1 MIRNPALTLCLA
13 ILVAATVAAAE
24 GTRAVNINAFAGA
37 GYLLTV
43 ADGTTPAPPTSL
55 FDFSAGLR
63 INGGLLNPGLLRYSL
78 GVSYLGSR
86 GTVYRGTSAANLVG
100 FHAHLIGLSMTPL
113 TLTFVASRSFSD
125 ITTGPAE
132 ARIVGNSATTVIE
145 GGGTFRLKDRPTLFA
160 TLGRTMVDTE
170 HAAAER
176 TFMGSTR
183 LATGLSQS
191 FSRFDYGAN
200 YDTSWTNGTYAE
212 QNYTSH
218 MLSARGSA
226 DLSGGD
232 VLKLNIYD
240 SYYLRVP
247 LNDLPGNP
255 RFDTNNMGAGLQWRA
270 STRLTATLSY
280 THVQTLITAPT
291 APLLN
296 NRAQNVQETV
306 TYKLLDGLY
315 LNQSL
320 GFLYAKAVVGT
331 ESRAGLG
338 ESLGLGLLWQRPQP
352 WGAIGATLGGNIGLV
367 QPDTGGLELSYGGQA
382 SGTLTRI
389 FGKGSGTAA
398 YSIGYSFGGPAVS
411 GYTLQQLA
419 RIEANYRPV
428 EHSLVRLYFNAAA
441 ARREDTFLGT
451 FFNRGI
457 SANLDGNWTQHAVQ
471 LSGGITD
478 GVDAALINPAASDGL
493 FLPVAYNTHTKFLQL
508 TASTTFDGGR
518 LGLRLSGRL
527 AENTAPNRP
536 AEMAGGVTAAAWYTI
551 GKFRLTVEDRLLLGG
566 GGGATYRE
574 NVLMI
579 RLTRDFS
586 WEIKP

>member
-1 MIRNPALTLCLA
+1 MSRHASLAVGLTVVLA
-13 ILVAATVAAAE
+13 ASGAAAE
-24 GTRAVNINAFAGA
+24 GTRAVSINAFAGA

-43 ADGTTPAPPTSL
+43 ADGTTPSPPTSL

-63 INGGLLNPGLLRYSL
+63 VNGGLLNPGLLRWSL
-78 GVSYLGSR
+78 GASYLGSR
-86 GTVYRGTSAANLVG
+86 GTVYRGTSAANLIG
-100 FHAHLIGLSMTPL
+100 FHASLIGLTMTPV
-113 TLTFVASRSFSD
+113 TLTFVASRTFSD
-125 ITTGPAE
+125 ITTGPTDG
-132 ARIVGNSATTVIE
+132 RVVGNAATTVVE
-145 GGGTFRLKDRPTLFA
+145 GGATFKLKDRPTVFA
-160 TLGRTMVDTE
+160 TLGRTWVDTE
-170 HAAAER
+170 HAGAER

-183 LATGLSQS
+183 LATGISQS
-191 FSRFDYGAN
+191 LNRFDYGVN
-200 YDTSWTNGTYAE
+200 YDTAWTNGTYAE

-232 VLKLNIYD
+232 VLKLNLYD

-255 RFDTNNMGAGLQWRA
+255 RFDTNNLGAGLQWRA
-270 STRLTATLSY
+270 SPRLTATLSY

-296 NRAQNVQETV
+296 NRAQSVQESL

-352 WGAIGATLGGNIGLV
+352 WGALGATIGGNIGLV
-367 QPDTGGLELSYGGQA
+367 QPETGGLEVSYGGQA

-398 YSIGYSFGGPAVS
+398 YSLGYSYGGPAVS
-411 GYTLQQLA
+411 GYTFQQLA

-428 EHSLVRLYFNAAA
+428 NHALIRLYFNAAS

-457 SANLDGNWTQHAVQ
+457 SANLDGNLAQHAVQ

-478 GVDAALINPAASDGL
+478 GLDAALINPAASDGL
-493 FLPVAYNTHTKFLQL
+493 FLPVAYNTHTRFLQL
-508 TASTTFDGGR
+508 TASTTFDAGR

-536 AEMAGGVTAAAWYTI
+536 SEVVGGVTAAAWYTI
-551 GKFRLTVEDRLLLGG
+551 GKFRLTVEDRLLLGSF
-566 GGGATYRE
+566 GGAGYRE
-574 NVLMI
+574 NVLMV
-579 RLTRDFS
+579 RLTRDFN
-586 WEIKP
+586 WELKP